1 MGDRQLAGQAGEA
14 MEHDRVDTVQVL
26 VPEELVFTPVLSDVL
41 WGTRE
46 GASWAETTSLDP
58 AQPSTL
64 LITMV

>member
-1 MGDRQLAGQAGEA
+1 
-14 MEHDRVDTVQVL
+14 MEHDWVDPVQVL